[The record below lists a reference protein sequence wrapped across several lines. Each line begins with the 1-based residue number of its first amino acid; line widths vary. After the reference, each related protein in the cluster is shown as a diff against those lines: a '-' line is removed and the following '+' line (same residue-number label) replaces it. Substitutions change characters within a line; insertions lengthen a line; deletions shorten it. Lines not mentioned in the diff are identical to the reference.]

1 MGVYLTGL
9 FFAGVV
15 SLIYGYR
22 WGRRSIS
29 HEIFEKAKK
38 EYMEHFTKNFNESM
52 EGIIG
57 QIDEKLKQEIEQLYQ
72 ERSELLDKIE
82 KINKD
87 KEKEKNK

>member
-1 MGVYLTGL
+1 MGAYLTGL

-15 SLIYGYR
+15 SLVYGYR
-22 WGRRSIS
+22 WGRRSINN
-29 HEIFEKAKK
+29 EIFEKAKK
-38 EYMEHFTKNFNESM
+38 EYIEHFAKNFNEPMM

-82 KINKD
+82 KMN